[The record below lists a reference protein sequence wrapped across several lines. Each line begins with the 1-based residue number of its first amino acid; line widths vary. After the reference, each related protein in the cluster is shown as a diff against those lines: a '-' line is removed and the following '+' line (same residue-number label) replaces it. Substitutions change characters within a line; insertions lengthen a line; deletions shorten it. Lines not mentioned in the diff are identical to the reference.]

1 MIGTDQP
8 IKQRYNSMA
17 ATTVQ
22 PALFVSHGAPTLA
35 LEDSLSSRFLEQL
48 GAQLQRPRAIV
59 VISAHWESR
68 QVMLDADPA
77 PKTIHDFG
85 GFPRALYAIEYP
97 ARIDLA
103 VSAEVA
109 DLLQEAGQDVQWVT
123 GRGLDH
129 GAWTPLMRMY
139 PQADVPLV
147 NLSLP
152 TSLGEAGLRALG
164 RALRSLRQSNVLI
177 LASGGYTHNLW
188 EMQPDGSPPAPW
200 ATAFSSWVGDRLE
213 ARQDQQLD
221 HWLQDAPHARTNHPS
236 VEHFLPLFVAL
247 GAASD
252 GVAAVKIHDD
262 WRYGSLSM
270 ACWRFD

>member
-1 MIGTDQP
+1 
-8 IKQRYNSMA
+8 MA

-35 LEDSLSSRFLEQL
+35 LEDSPSSRFLEQL
-48 GAQLQRPRAIV
+48 GTRLEHPRAIV
-59 VISAHWESR
+59 VVSAHWETR
-68 QVMLDADPA
+68 EITLDLAPA
-77 PKTIHDFG
+77 PATIHDFG
-85 GFPRALYAIEYP
+85 GFPRALYRLEYP
-97 ARIDLA
+97 AHIDSE
-103 VSAEVA
+103 VSAEVVR
-109 DLLQEAGQDVQWVT
+109 LLGAAGLETRQVS

-129 GAWTPLMRMY
+129 GVWTPLIRMY
-139 PQADVPLV
+139 PQADIPLV

-152 TSLGEAGLRALG
+152 TALGEAGLRSVG
-164 RALRSLRQSNVLI
+164 QALRSLRQSNVLI

-188 EMQPDGSPPAPW
+188 EMQPDGSAPAPW
-200 ATAFSSWVGDRLE
+200 ATGFSAWVGERLE
-213 ARQDQQLD
+213 SREDQQLD
-221 HWLQDAPHARTNHPS
+221 RWQQDAPHARTNHPS
-236 VEHFLPLFVAL
+236 PEHFLPLFVAL